1 MRTFKFWKIKT
12 NYLFTWMCES
22 SEGLR
27 DRVHI
32 LVHWSSPPQ
41 KIDKIIRHNL
51 LKLSKYD
58 YTYKLKCNSETLEKV
73 PMYGRANKK
82 NQIRQKDKS
91 FSNLKRWESTLVSV
105 L

>member
-1 MRTFKFWKIKT
+1 MRTFKYWKIKT

-41 KIDKIIRHNL
+41 KIDKTIRHDL
-51 LKLSKYD
+51 LKFSKYG
-58 YTYKLKCNSETLEKV
+58 YTYKFKYNSETLEKFRC
-73 PMYGRANKK
+73 MAERMRRIKLGKK
-82 NQIRQKDKS
+82 IKVSQI
-91 FSNLKRWESTLVSV
+91 
-105 L
+105 